1 MANSST
7 TYDDILACAR
17 SLIVN
22 GGYNGFSYADVA
34 DVVGIRKAS
43 IHHHFPSKVDLVR
56 TLVARYREE
65 AKAGMVNLE
74 LQVSEPVEQLRL
86 YVGYWE
92 ACIADA
98 SAPFCVC
105 ALLASQLPVLPE
117 EVGVEVQAHF
127 RYLSEWLT
135 SVLERGA
142 RQGQLHLV
150 STPGDEAET
159 FMATV
164 HGAMLSARAYGD
176 PKIFGAVTGQLL
188 ERLTSCFPCD
198 ENRESDGRKFYDR
211 DEGSST

>member
-1 MANSST
+1 MKNLST

-17 SLIVN
+17 SLIVT
-22 GGYNGFSYADVA
+22 GGYNGFSYADIA

-65 AKAGMVNLE
+65 AEAGMANLE
-74 LQVSEPVEQLRL
+74 LQVSDPLELLRF
-86 YVGYWE
+86 YAGYWE

-117 EVGVEVQAHF
+117 EVGLEVQAHF
-127 RYLSEWLT
+127 RYLSVWLA
-135 SVLERGA
+135 SVLERGV
-142 RQGQLHLV
+142 RHGQIQLV
-150 STPGDEAET
+150 NTPSDEAEF

-176 PKIFGAVTGQLL
+176 PKIFGVVTDSLL
-188 ERLTSCFPCD
+188 ERLASRFL
-198 ENRESDGRKFYDR
+198 
-211 DEGSST
+211 